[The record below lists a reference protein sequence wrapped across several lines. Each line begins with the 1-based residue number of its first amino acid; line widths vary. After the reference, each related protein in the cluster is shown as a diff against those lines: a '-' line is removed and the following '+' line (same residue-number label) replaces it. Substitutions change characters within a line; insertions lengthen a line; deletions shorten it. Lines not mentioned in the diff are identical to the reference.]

1 MKYLKLSVLLTINIV
16 AVTMGASMLSA
27 IFCFATL
34 LASDAFL
41 HSTKNTKKISR
52 FLFPLFA
59 NKNDLRL
66 QNNHGTTLNR
76 SEFGSVVV
84 ATLIAIPNFS
94 NQKASAVMMEQPK
107 EKFFEIGVT
116 LDVDI
121 AKARFQNARRTVED
135 LVSNF
140 DSISKEGGDNVRRYL
155 GTVGTTSAMYGIE
168 KVLKNLQNEAN
179 DIVAYTENMD
189 DFVYYLRAA
198 DTAVYSANFV
208 EFSAAKT
215 KPEKFFDDAKSDCKN
230 ILLHMDNMANELNL

>member
-1 MKYLKLSVLLTINIV
+1 MLLVAVIVLNVVKFITMVTLILTAIICFVILTTSHAFLNPTTNAQKLSSSQLPVFAMKYDKHVEI
-16 AVTMGASMLSA
+16 A
-27 IFCFATL
+27 
-34 LASDAFL
+34 
-41 HSTKNTKKISR
+41 ISR
-52 FLFPLFA
+52 NEFGALFA
-59 NKNDLRL
+59 ASLL
-66 QNNHGTTLNR
+66 
-76 SEFGSVVV
+76 V
-84 ATLIAIPNFS
+84 IPNIS
-94 NQKASAVMMEQPK
+94 IQQASAAMMEQPK

-116 LDVDI
+116 LSADI
-121 AKARFQNARRTVED
+121 AKARFQDARRTVVD
-135 LVSNF
+135 LVNNY
-140 DSISKEGGDNVRRYL
+140 DSIIKDGGDNVRRYL

-168 KVLKNLQNEAN
+168 KVLKDLQNEAN

>member
-1 MKYLKLSVLLTINIV
+1 MVVSLLRIIIWYAVL
-16 AVTMGASMLSA
+16 
-27 IFCFATL
+27 AT
-34 LASDAFL
+34 SDSLQNRRA
-41 HSTKNTKKISR
+41 STKNFSYVPYPPFTKCHVHR
-52 FLFPLFA
+52 F
-59 NKNDLRL
+59 DRDVRV
-66 QNNHGTTLNR
+66 GMNR
-76 SEFGSVVV
+76 RGFGAVV
-84 ATLIAIPNFS
+84 AAALVAIPKFS
-94 NQKASAVMMEQPK
+94 GQKVSAAMMEQPK

-116 LDVDI
+116 LSADV
-121 AKARFQNARRTVED
+121 AKARFQEARITLAD
-135 LVSNF
+135 LVNNY

-168 KVLKNLQNEAN
+168 KVLKGLQNEAN

-230 ILLHMDNMANELNL
+230 ILIHMDNMANELNL